1 VRGLA
6 GPGAAEHQGGH
17 GSTLSCAAVTYR
29 WDQDGSPAF
38 DDQTAAED
46 WLSANWQDLAD
57 AGVDEV
63 TLLDGDEVVYGPMS
77 LHPPD

>member
-1 VRGLA
+1 MA
-6 GPGAAEHQGGH
+6 
-17 GSTLSCAAVTYR
+17 YR
-29 WDQDGSPAF
+29 WSCVDSPVFA
-38 DDQTAAED
+38 DREAAED
-46 WLSANWQDLAD
+46 WLRDTWADLLA